1 MRDIVVLCCCFMR
14 KLIRGRGR
22 KREKEGERGRKREK
36 EGGADVS
43 WFLDNRRREE
53 RKRREGR
60 IRC

>member
-14 KLIRGRGR
+14 KLIRG
-22 KREKEGERGRKREK
+22 RGRKREK